1 MVSIQPRAR
10 HGCDKELR
18 SVRIR
23 TTVRHGEQSR
33 TCVLQREVLVCEAFA
48 VDRLT
53 STTVSVSE
61 IASLG
66 FATKREGKYL
76 AHKLGNDTM
85 QCAALVVQRL
95 SHLALSLFSGAQ
107 ATEILRSFG
116 NYVSTELLH

>member
-1 MVSIQPRAR
+1 M
-10 HGCDKELR
+10 
-18 SVRIR
+18 
-23 TTVRHGEQSR
+23 
-33 TCVLQREVLVCEAFA
+33 LQREVLVCEAFA

-53 STTVSVSE
+53 STAVSVSE

-66 FATKREGKYL
+66 FAGKRERKYL